1 MDSDKAPK
9 KIIEMLKLMGT
20 ASYKKSVLGVGSC
33 NLHG

>member
-20 ASYKKSVLGVGSC
+20 AACKRSVLGVGSC
-33 NLHG
+33 NLHA